1 MELVYGPPRT
11 GKFRHV
17 WSIFFSQDGSR
28 DFASDAEVRTLLREG
43 AVELLV
49 GFRRGVGWHHL
60 VNTRGFF
67 EMLSLIEKEEQTEM
81 KNMRNSKHTAYL
93 TSLGMTGLPEK

>member
-1 MELVYGPPRT
+1 MILTILET
-11 GKFRHV
+11 GKGVSARLV
-17 WSIFFSQDGSR
+17 DFFSQDGSR

-60 VNTRGFF
+60 VNTWGFWRNAY
-67 EMLSLIEKEEQTEM
+67 LIEKQ
-81 KNMRNSKHTAYL
+81 
-93 TSLGMTGLPEK
+93 EKLK